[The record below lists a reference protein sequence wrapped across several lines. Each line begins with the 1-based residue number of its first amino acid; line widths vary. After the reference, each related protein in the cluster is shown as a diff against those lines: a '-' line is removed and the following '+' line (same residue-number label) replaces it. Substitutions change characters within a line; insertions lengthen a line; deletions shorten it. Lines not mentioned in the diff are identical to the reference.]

1 MKNLA
6 WRTGSAKGAFAGL
19 MAMAWMVTAL
29 GAAAQTPAPAPAPAP
44 APLPGDHV
52 LKLTNTG
59 KGVISAV
66 FVAPTGSQNFTDDL
80 LGAQVAGVGR
90 TVRIKVKDPTGT
102 CVFDVQFL
110 MDDGKLE
117 TRTAV
122 NLCQT
127 DAYTF
132 SR

>member
-1 MKNLA
+1 L
-6 WRTGSAKGAFAGL
+6 RTGAFAGL
-19 MAMAWMVTAL
+19 ALAAMAL
-29 GAAAQTPAPAPAPAP
+29 GAAAQTAPAPAPA
-44 APLPGDHV
+44 APPPGDHL

-59 KGVISAV
+59 KGAISAV
-66 FVAPTGSQNFTDDL
+66 YVAPAGSQNFSDDL
-80 LGAQVAGVGR
+80 LGSQVAAVGR
-90 TVRIKVKDPTGT
+90 TVRIKVKDPDGT

-110 MDDGKLE
+110 MDDGALV

-122 NLCQT
+122 NFCQA

>member
-6 WRTGSAKGAFAGL
+6 WRRSASAGL
-19 MAMAWMVTAL
+19 AWAAMAL
-29 GAAAQTPAPAPAPAP
+29 GAAAQTAPAPAPA
-44 APLPGDHV
+44 APPGDHE
-52 LKLTNTG
+52 LRLTNGG
-59 KGVISAV
+59 KGAISAIY
-66 FVAPTGSQNFTDDL
+66 VAPTGSQNFSDDL
-80 LGAQVAGVGR
+80 LGKQVAGVGR
-90 TVRIKVKDPTGT
+90 TVRLKIKDPAGT

-110 MDDGKLE
+110 MDDGALV

-122 NLCQT
+122 NVCQS